1 MRGDRD
7 GGDRVSAATRI
18 YRGTGALLA
27 GGVGGG
33 WLERGHAGL
42 ANQAGWAGGGRW
54 WGVNT
59 GKWAVQG
66 WWGPVEARE
75 GPVGMSGEACGALAK
90 GYGGRGWSETGPSAG
105 KSGRADPHLEWS
117 ADRPGGQRL
126 LFRWTRAK
134 RLSCC
139 WA

>member
-59 GKWAVQG
+59 GRWAVQG

-75 GPVGMSGEACGALAK
+75 GPVGMSGEACEALAK
-90 GYGGRGWSETGPSAG
+90 GYGGGGWSETGPSGVQVSPEGQIRTWNGAPIVQAG
-105 KSGRADPHLEWS
+105 SGSYSDGRGRS
-117 ADRPGGQRL
+117 G
-126 LFRWTRAK
+126 
-134 RLSCC
+134 
-139 WA
+139 